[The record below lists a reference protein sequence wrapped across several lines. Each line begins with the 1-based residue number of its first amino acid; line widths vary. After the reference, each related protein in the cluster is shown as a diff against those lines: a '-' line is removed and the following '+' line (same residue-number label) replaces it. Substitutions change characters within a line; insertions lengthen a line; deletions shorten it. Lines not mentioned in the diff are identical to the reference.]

1 MSEIL
6 RFSEWGAPRPMLPK
20 HRIVVQQ
27 DASGCR
33 PLGVGC
39 FIRCACGWLFV
50 GTDWMSIAVARERA
64 LTRFYNHCL
73 IEEDA

>member
-20 HRIVVQQ
+20 HRIVGQRDV
-27 DASGCR
+27 SGFD
-33 PLGVGC
+33 VGC
-39 FIRCACGWLFV
+39 FIRCACGWLLV
-50 GTDWMSIAVARERA
+50 GTDSMSAAVARERA